1 MTAAT
6 FNFLLNHSYA
16 ALIVF
21 TATAALTIGLTRS
34 FLWRAAAGIAGVLIS
49 LCVPFL
55 GRSLFEWVVS
65 AVERPSL
72 PGFLLLV
79 ILAIS
84 ATTGRHLWPSA
95 EFRFATSMVAL
106 AGFVLY
112 PASVGF
118 LDYDTYT
125 LGYGGYS
132 LPIAIALV
140 LAYAVY
146 RGYFLTALALN
157 AAIGLFLLGAGWSL
171 NLWDYIIDPVAWI
184 AAIGAWVGVVGRSLM
199 VRNSRKAIA

>member
-1 MTAAT
+1 M
-6 FNFLLNHSYA
+6 
-16 ALIVF
+16 
-21 TATAALTIGLTRS
+21 
-34 FLWRAAAGIAGVLIS
+34 AGVLIS
-49 LCVPFL
+49 LCIPVL

-72 PGFLLLV
+72 PGLLLLV

-84 ATTGRHLWPSA
+84 AMTGRHLGPSA
-95 EFRFATSMVAL
+95 EFRFGTLTVAL

-125 LGYGGYS
+125 LGYSGYS

-146 RGYFLTALALN
+146 RGYLLTALALN
-157 AAIGLFLLGAGWSL
+157 AAIGLFLLGAGGSL
-171 NLWDYIIDPVAWI
+171 NLWDYIVDPVAWI
-184 AAIGAWVGVVGRSLM
+184 VATSAWIGIVGRSLLA
-199 VRNSRKAIA
+199 RNSPKAIV